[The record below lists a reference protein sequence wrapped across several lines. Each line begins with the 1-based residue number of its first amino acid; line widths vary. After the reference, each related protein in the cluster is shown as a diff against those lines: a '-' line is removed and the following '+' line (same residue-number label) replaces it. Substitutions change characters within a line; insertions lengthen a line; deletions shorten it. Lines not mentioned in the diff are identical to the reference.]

1 MSARR
6 TLLMLAVLLGL
17 GGYIYFIDLDRQR
30 TAEDAKTLLQ
40 FDSDAV
46 TQVALVYPDRELH
59 LAKGDGGWNITAPL
73 EARADTT
80 AVDNLVNAVNQA
92 EVSRTL
98 DDPQPDLAL
107 YGLHSPVATVRL
119 TLEDGTQ
126 LPLIRIGKDTPVG
139 YSVYVQRTGEDAILL
154 TPQAFRLGMTKQT
167 KDLRDKTV
175 LAFQKERVSQIEVQR
190 PAEAETPVVLRKT
203 DDGWTLV
210 GAAPRGRPGQALGP
224 APTDQQADEAS
235 VNTFLSS
242 LSGMRAQDFIEQ
254 PVLELKEFGLDPPQL
269 AVTLTLDENG
279 ADAAPA
285 LRLMVGSEKSNDQ
298 GTTQRHVKRE
308 ELETLYLVGDWVFG
322 DLNKTAH
329 DFRDKTVARFAKEAV
344 ARIEVKRRDGEGFLL
359 TCSDCGGEANWQIDA
374 QLEGELKRSALDQF
388 VTDLHDLKGFEIV
401 ADQPQD
407 VSGYGLDEPLVTIRA
422 YNTAEDR
429 LAGLLIG
436 QTTQDDATRVF
447 AMAEEGQTVFGLRDY
462 VFERLDKKP
471 ADFWDTPAAEDGSAA
486 EAETSAGDA
495 PEEEQL

>member
-1 MSARR
+1 M
-6 TLLMLAVLLGL
+6 
-17 GGYIYFIDLDRQR
+17 
-30 TAEDAKTLLQ
+30 
-40 FDSDAV
+40 
-46 TQVALVYPDRELH
+46 
-59 LAKGDGGWNITAPL
+59 
-73 EARADTT
+73 
-80 AVDNLVNAVNQA
+80 
-92 EVSRTL
+92 
-98 DDPQPDLAL
+98 
-107 YGLHSPVATVRL
+107 ATVRL

-139 YSVYVQRTGEDAILL
+139 YSVYVQRAGEDAILL
-154 TPQAFRLGMTKQT
+154 TPQALRLGMTKQT

-175 LAFQKERVSQIEVQR
+175 LVFQQERVNRIEVQR

-203 DDGWTLV
+203 DDGWTLDQ
-210 GAAPRGRPGQALGP
+210 PIPDRP
-224 APTDQQADEAS
+224 ADEAS

-254 PVLELKEFGLDPPQL
+254 PVPELKEFGLDPPQL
-269 AVTLTLDENG
+269 AVKLSLDGDGEE
-279 ADAAPA
+279 AAPA
-285 LRLMVGSEKSNDQ
+285 LRLLVGREKATDQ
-298 GTTQRHVKRE
+298 GTRQRHIKRGDA
-308 ELETLYLVGDWVFG
+308 ETLYLVGDWVFG

-329 DFRDKTVARFAKEAV
+329 DFRDKTVARFAKEAA

-374 QLEGELKRSALDQF
+374 QLEGEPKQNALDQF
-388 VTDLHDLKGFEIV
+388 VTDLHGLKGFEIV

-422 YNTAEDR
+422 YNAAEDK

-471 ADFWDTPAAEDGSAA
+471 ADFWEMPATEDGQAA
-486 EAETSAGDA
+486 EAEAGTEDA

>member
-1 MSARR
+1 MSGRR

-30 TAEDAKTLLQ
+30 TAQDAKTLLQ

-59 LAKGDGGWNITAPL
+59 LAKDDGGWNITAPL
-73 EARADTT
+73 EARADTS

-107 YGLHSPVATVRL
+107 YGLDSPVATVRL
-119 TLEDGTQ
+119 TLEDGAQ

-139 YSVYVQRTGEDAILL
+139 YSVYVQRAGEDAILL

-167 KDLRDKTV
+167 KDLRDKAV
-175 LAFQKERVSQIEVQR
+175 LVFQQERVNQIEVQR
-190 PAEAETPVVLRKT
+190 PAETETPVVLRKA
-203 DDGWTLV
+203 DDGWTV

-269 AVTLTLDENG
+269 AVTLTLDGDG
-279 ADAAPA
+279 AEAAPA
-285 LRLMVGSEKSNDQ
+285 LRLLVGREKATDQ
-298 GTTQRHVKRE
+298 GTRQRHIKRGDA
-308 ELETLYLVGDWVFG
+308 ETLYLVGDWVFG

-359 TCSDCGGEANWQIDA
+359 SGGEAGWQIDT
-374 QLEGELKRSALDQF
+374 QLEGELQQDALDQF
-388 VTDLHDLKGFEIV
+388 VTDLHGLKGFEIV

-407 VSGYGLDEPLVTIRA
+407 VSSYGLDEPLVTIRA
-422 YNTAEDR
+422 YNAAEDK

-436 QTTQDDATRVF
+436 QTTQDDAAQVF

-471 ADFWDTPAAEDGSAA
+471 ADFWDTPAAEGGQAA
-486 EAETSAGDA
+486 EAEAA

>member
-30 TAEDAKTLLQ
+30 TAQDAKTLLQ

-59 LAKGDGGWNITAPL
+59 LAKDDGGWNITAPL

-107 YGLHSPVATVRL
+107 YGLDSPVATVRL
-119 TLEDGTQ
+119 TLEDGAQ

-139 YSVYVQRTGEDAILL
+139 YSVYVQRAGEDAILL
-154 TPQAFRLGMTKQT
+154 TPQALRLGMTKQT
-167 KDLRDKTV
+167 KDLRDKAV
-175 LAFQKERVSQIEVQR
+175 LVFQQERVSQIEVQR

-203 DDGWTLV
+203 DDGWTLDQPV
-210 GAAPRGRPGQALGP
+210 PDRP
-224 APTDQQADEAS
+224 ADEAS

-269 AVTLTLDENG
+269 AVTLSLDGDGEE
-279 ADAAPA
+279 AAAPV
-285 LRLMVGSEKSNDQ
+285 RLLVGREKATDQ
-298 GTTQRHVKRE
+298 GTRQRHIKRE
-308 ELETLYLVGDWVFG
+308 GLETLYLVGDWVFG

-359 TCSDCGGEANWQIDA
+359 TCSDCDGEANWQIDA
-374 QLEGELKRSALDQF
+374 RLEGEPKHSALNQF
-388 VTDLHDLKGFEIV
+388 VTDLHGLKGFEIV

-422 YNTAEDR
+422 YNAAEDR

-436 QTTQDDATRVF
+436 QTTQDDATQIF

-471 ADFWDTPAAEDGSAA
+471 ADFWEMPAEEDGQAA
-486 EAETSAGDA
+486 EAEAA

>member
-17 GGYIYFIDLDRQR
+17 GGYIYFIDLDRQQ
-30 TAEDAKTLLQ
+30 TAQDAKTLLQ

-59 LAKGDGGWNITAPL
+59 LAKDDGGWNITAPL

-80 AVDNLVNAVNQA
+80 AVNNLVNAVNQA

-107 YGLHSPVATVRL
+107 YGLDSPVATVRL
-119 TLEDGTQ
+119 TLEDGAQ

-139 YSVYVQRTGEDAILL
+139 YSVYVQRAGEDAILL
-154 TPQAFRLGMTKQT
+154 TPQALRLGMTKQT
-167 KDLRDKTV
+167 KDLRDKAV
-175 LAFQKERVSQIEVQR
+175 LVFQQERVSQIEVQR
-190 PAEAETPVVLRKT
+190 PAQAETPVMLRKT
-203 DDGWTLV
+203 DAGWTLDQ
-210 GAAPRGRPGQALGP
+210 PIPDRP
-224 APTDQQADEAS
+224 ADEAS

-269 AVTLTLDENG
+269 AVTLSLDGDGEE
-279 ADAAPA
+279 AAAPV
-285 LRLMVGSEKSNDQ
+285 RLLVGREKATDQ
-298 GTTQRHVKRE
+298 GTRQRHIKRE
-308 ELETLYLVGDWVFG
+308 GLETLYLVGDWVFG

-359 TCSDCGGEANWQIDA
+359 TCSDCDGEANWQIDA
-374 QLEGELKRSALDQF
+374 RLEGEIKHSALDQF
-388 VTDLHDLKGFEIV
+388 VTDLHGLKGFEIV

-422 YNTAEDR
+422 YNAVEDR

-436 QTTQDDATRVF
+436 QTTQDDATQIF
-447 AMAEEGQTVFGLRDY
+447 AMAEGGQTVFGLRDY
-462 VFERLDKKP
+462 VFERLNKKP
-471 ADFWDTPAAEDGSAA
+471 ADFWEMPATEDGQAA
-486 EAETSAGDA
+486 EAEAA

>member
-30 TAEDAKTLLQ
+30 TAADAKTLLQ

-46 TQVALVYPDRELH
+46 TRVALVYPDRELH
-59 LAKGDGGWNITAPL
+59 LAKDAAGWNITAPL
-73 EARADTT
+73 EARADTS

-98 DDPQPDLAL
+98 DDPQPDLTL
-107 YGLHSPVATVRL
+107 YGLDSPVATVRL

-139 YSVYVQRTGEDAILL
+139 YSVYVQRAAEDAILL

-167 KDLRDKTV
+167 KDLRDKAV
-175 LAFQKERVSQIEVQR
+175 LVFQQERVSQIEVQR
-190 PAEAETPVVLRKT
+190 PAETETPVVLRKA
-203 DDGWTLV
+203 DDGWTL
-210 GAAPRGRPGQALGP
+210 
-224 APTDQQADEAS
+224 DQPVPDRQADEAS

-279 ADAAPA
+279 EEAAPA
-285 LRLMVGSEKSNDQ
+285 LRLLVGREKATDQ
-298 GTTQRHVKRE
+298 GTRQRHIKRGDA
-308 ELETLYLVGDWVFG
+308 ETLYLVGDWIFG

-344 ARIEVKRRDGEGFLL
+344 ARIEVKRQDGEGFLL
-359 TCSDCGGEANWQIDA
+359 TCSDCGGEANWQIDV
-374 QLEGELKRSALDQF
+374 QSEGELQRSALDQF
-388 VTDLHDLKGFEIV
+388 VTDLHGLKGFEIV

-422 YNTAEDR
+422 YNAAEDK

-436 QTTQDDATRVF
+436 QTTQDDAAQVF

-471 ADFWDTPAAEDGSAA
+471 ADFWEVPAAEDGQATEVEADA
-486 EAETSAGDA
+486 EAA
-495 PEEEQL
+495 PEEERL

>member
-30 TAEDAKTLLQ
+30 TAQDAKTLLQ

-59 LAKGDGGWNITAPL
+59 LAKDNGGWNITAPL

-80 AVDNLVNAVNQA
+80 AVENLVNAVNQA

-107 YGLHSPVATVRL
+107 YGLDSPVATVRL
-119 TLEDGTQ
+119 TLEDGAQ

-139 YSVYVQRTGEDAILL
+139 YSVYVQRAGEDAILL
-154 TPQAFRLGMTKQT
+154 TPQALRLGMTKQT
-167 KDLRDKTV
+167 KDLRDKAV
-175 LAFQKERVSQIEVQR
+175 LVFQQERVSQIEVQR
-190 PAEAETPVVLRKT
+190 PAQAETPVMLRKT
-203 DDGWTLV
+203 DAGWTV

-224 APTDQQADEAS
+224 APIDQPADEAS

-269 AVTLTLDENG
+269 AVTLSLDGDGEE
-279 ADAAPA
+279 AAAPV
-285 LRLMVGSEKSNDQ
+285 RLLVGREKATDQ
-298 GTTQRHVKRE
+298 GTRQRHIKRE
-308 ELETLYLVGDWVFG
+308 DLETLYLVGDWVFG

-359 TCSDCGGEANWQIDA
+359 SDGEAGWQLDT
-374 QLEGELKRSALDQF
+374 QLEGELQHDALDQF
-388 VTDLHDLKGFEIV
+388 VTDLHGLKGFEIV

-407 VSGYGLDEPLVTIRA
+407 VSGYGLDEPLMTIRA
-422 YNTAEDR
+422 YNAAEDR

-436 QTTQDDATRVF
+436 QTTQDDATQIF
-447 AMAEEGQTVFGLRDY
+447 AMAEGGQTVFGLRDY

-471 ADFWDTPAAEDGSAA
+471 ADFWDMPATEDGPAA
-486 EAETSAGDA
+486 EAEAA
-495 PEEEQL
+495 PEEEQP

>member
-1 MSARR
+1 M
-6 TLLMLAVLLGL
+6 
-17 GGYIYFIDLDRQR
+17 
-30 TAEDAKTLLQ
+30 
-40 FDSDAV
+40 

-59 LAKGDGGWNITAPL
+59 LAKDDGGWNITAPL

-107 YGLHSPVATVRL
+107 YGLDSPVATVRL
-119 TLEDGTQ
+119 TLDDGTQ

-167 KDLRDKTV
+167 KDLRDKAV
-175 LAFQKERVSQIEVQR
+175 LVFQKERVSQIEVRR

-203 DDGWTLV
+203 DGGWTL
-210 GAAPRGRPGQALGP
+210 
-224 APTDQQADEAS
+224 DQPILDRQADEAS

-269 AVTLTLDENG
+269 AVTLSLDENG
-279 ADAAPA
+279 EEVVPA
-285 LRLMVGSEKSNDQ
+285 LRLLVGSEKSTGQ
-298 GTTQRHVKRE
+298 GATQRHIKRE
-308 ELETLYLVGDWVFG
+308 GLETLYLVGDWVFG

-344 ARIEVKRRDGEGFLL
+344 ARVEVKRQDGEGFLL
-359 TCSDCGGEANWQIDA
+359 TCSDCDGEANWQIDA

-388 VTDLHDLKGFEIV
+388 VTDLHGLKGFEIV

-422 YNTAEDR
+422 YNAAEDK

-462 VFERLDKKP
+462 VFERLDKKS
-471 ADFWDTPAAEDGSAA
+471 ADFWDTPAAEDGQAA
-486 EAETSAGDA
+486 EAEAA
-495 PEEEQL
+495 PEEEQP

>member
-59 LAKGDGGWNITAPL
+59 LAKDDGGWNITAPL

-80 AVDNLVNAVNQA
+80 AVNNLVNAVNQA

-107 YGLHSPVATVRL
+107 YGLDSPVATVRL
-119 TLEDGTQ
+119 TLEDGAQ

-139 YSVYVQRTGEDAILL
+139 YSVYVQRAGEDAILL
-154 TPQAFRLGMTKQT
+154 TPQALRLGMTKQT
-167 KDLRDKTV
+167 KDLRDKAV
-175 LAFQKERVSQIEVQR
+175 LVFQQERVSQIEVQR
-190 PAEAETPVVLRKT
+190 PAQAETPVVLRKT
-203 DDGWTLV
+203 DDGWTLDQ
-210 GAAPRGRPGQALGP
+210 PIPDRP
-224 APTDQQADEAS
+224 ADEAS

-269 AVTLTLDENG
+269 AVTLSLDGDGEE
-279 ADAAPA
+279 AAAPV
-285 LRLMVGSEKSNDQ
+285 RLLVGREKATDQ
-298 GTTQRHVKRE
+298 GTRQRHIKRE
-308 ELETLYLVGDWVFG
+308 GLETLYLVGDWVFG

-374 QLEGELKRSALDQF
+374 RLEGEMKHSALDQF
-388 VTDLHDLKGFEIV
+388 VTDLHGLKGFEIV

-407 VSGYGLDEPLVTIRA
+407 VSGYGLDEPLMTIRA
-422 YNTAEDR
+422 YNAAEDR

-436 QTTQDDATRVF
+436 QTTQDDAAQIF
-447 AMAEEGQTVFGLRDY
+447 AMAEGGQTVFGLRDY

-471 ADFWDTPAAEDGSAA
+471 ADFWEMPAEEDGQAA
-486 EAETSAGDA
+486 EAEAA
-495 PEEEQL
+495 PEEEQP

>member
-30 TAEDAKTLLQ
+30 TAQDAKTLLQ

-59 LAKGDGGWNITAPL
+59 LAKDDGGWNITAPL

-107 YGLHSPVATVRL
+107 YGLDSPAATVRL

-139 YSVYVQRTGEDAILL
+139 YSVYVQRAGEDAILL
-154 TPQAFRLGMTKQT
+154 TPQALRLGMTKQT
-167 KDLRDKTV
+167 KDLRDKAV
-175 LAFQKERVSQIEVQR
+175 LVFQQEQVSQIEVQR

-203 DDGWTLV
+203 DDGWTLDQ
-210 GAAPRGRPGQALGP
+210 PIPDRP
-224 APTDQQADEAS
+224 ADEAS

-269 AVTLTLDENG
+269 AVKLSLDGDGEE
-279 ADAAPA
+279 AAPA
-285 LRLMVGSEKSNDQ
+285 LRLLVGREKATDQ
-298 GTTQRHVKRE
+298 GTRQRHIKRE
-308 ELETLYLVGDWVFG
+308 GLETLYLVGDWVFG

-359 TCSDCGGEANWQIDA
+359 TCSDCDGEANWQIDA
-374 QLEGELKRSALDQF
+374 RLEGEMKHSVLDQF
-388 VTDLHDLKGFEIV
+388 VTDLHGLKGFEIV

-422 YNTAEDR
+422 HNAAEDK

-436 QTTQDDATRVF
+436 QTTQDDATQIF
-447 AMAEEGQTVFGLRDY
+447 AMAEGGQTVFGLRDY
-462 VFERLDKKP
+462 VFERLNKKP
-471 ADFWDTPAAEDGSAA
+471 ADFWEMPATEDGQAA
-486 EAETSAGDA
+486 EAEAA
-495 PEEEQL
+495 PEEEQP

>member
-1 MSARR
+1 M
-6 TLLMLAVLLGL
+6 
-17 GGYIYFIDLDRQR
+17 
-30 TAEDAKTLLQ
+30 
-40 FDSDAV
+40 
-46 TQVALVYPDRELH
+46 ALVYPDRELH
-59 LAKGDGGWNITAPL
+59 LAKDDGGWNITAPL

-107 YGLHSPVATVRL
+107 YGLDSPVATVRL

-139 YSVYVQRTGEDAILL
+139 YSVYVQRAGEDAILL
-154 TPQAFRLGMTKQT
+154 TPQALRLGMTKQT
-167 KDLRDKTV
+167 KDLRDKAV
-175 LAFQKERVSQIEVQR
+175 LVFQQERVNQIEVQR

-203 DDGWTLV
+203 DDGWTLDQ
-210 GAAPRGRPGQALGP
+210 PGP
-224 APTDQQADEAS
+224 APTDRPADEAS

-269 AVTLTLDENG
+269 AVTLSLDGDGEE
-279 ADAAPA
+279 APPA
-285 LRLMVGSEKSNDQ
+285 LRLLVGREKATDQ
-298 GTTQRHVKRE
+298 GTRQRHIKRE
-308 ELETLYLVGDWVFG
+308 GLETLYLVGDWVFG

-359 TCSDCGGEANWQIDA
+359 TCSDCDGEANWQIDA
-374 QLEGELKRSALDQF
+374 RLEGEPKQNALDQF
-388 VTDLHDLKGFEIV
+388 VTDLHGLKGFEIV

-422 YNTAEDR
+422 YNAAEDR

-436 QTTQDDATRVF
+436 QTTQDDATQIF
-447 AMAEEGQTVFGLRDY
+447 AMAEGGQTVFGLRDY

-471 ADFWDTPAAEDGSAA
+471 ADFWEMPATEDGQAA
-486 EAETSAGDA
+486 EAEAA
-495 PEEEQL
+495 PEEEQP

>member
-46 TQVALVYPDRELH
+46 TRVALVYPDRELR
-59 LAKGDGGWNITAPL
+59 LAKDDGGWNITAPL
-73 EARADTT
+73 EARADTS

-98 DDPQPDLAL
+98 DDPQPDLTL
-107 YGLHSPVATVRL
+107 YGLDSPVATVRL

-139 YSVYVQRTGEDAILL
+139 YSVYVQRAAEDAILL

-167 KDLRDKTV
+167 KDLRDKAV
-175 LAFQKERVSQIEVQR
+175 LVFQKERVSQIEVQR
-190 PAEAETPVVLRKT
+190 PAEAETPVVLRKAEN
-203 DDGWTLV
+203 GWTL
-210 GAAPRGRPGQALGP
+210 
-224 APTDQQADEAS
+224 DQPIPDRLADEAS

-254 PVLELKEFGLDPPQL
+254 PVLELEEFGLDPPQL
-269 AVTLTLDENG
+269 AVKLTLNENG
-279 ADAAPA
+279 EEATPA
-285 LRLMVGSEKSNDQ
+285 LRLLVGREKSTDQ
-298 GTTQRHVKRE
+298 GTRQRHVKRGDA
-308 ELETLYLVGDWVFG
+308 ETLYLVGDWVFG

-329 DFRDKTVARFAKEAV
+329 DFRDKTVARFTKEAV
-344 ARIEVKRRDGEGFLL
+344 ARVEVKRQDGEGFLL

-374 QLEGELKRSALDQF
+374 RLEGEMKQNALDQF
-388 VTDLHDLKGFEIV
+388 VADLHGLKGFEIV

-422 YNTAEDR
+422 YNAAEDK

-471 ADFWDTPAAEDGSAA
+471 ADFWDTPAEEDGQAA
-486 EAETSAGDA
+486 EAEAA
-495 PEEEQL
+495 PEEERL

>member
-1 MSARR
+1 MSTRR

-30 TAEDAKTLLQ
+30 TAQDAKTLLQ

-59 LAKGDGGWNITAPL
+59 LAKDDGGWNITAPL

-80 AVDNLVNAVNQA
+80 AVENLVNAVNQA

-107 YGLHSPVATVRL
+107 YGLDSPVATVRL

-154 TPQAFRLGMTKQT
+154 TPQALRLGMTKQT
-167 KDLRDKTV
+167 KDLRDKAV
-175 LAFQKERVSQIEVQR
+175 LVFQQERVSQIEVQR
-190 PAEAETPVVLRKT
+190 PAEAETPIVLRKT
-203 DDGWTLV
+203 DDGWTLDQ
-210 GAAPRGRPGQALGP
+210 PIPDRP
-224 APTDQQADEAS
+224 ADEAS

-269 AVTLTLDENG
+269 AVTLSLDGDGEE
-279 ADAAPA
+279 AAAPV
-285 LRLMVGSEKSNDQ
+285 RLLVGREKATDQ
-298 GTTQRHVKRE
+298 GTRQRHIKRE
-308 ELETLYLVGDWVFG
+308 GLETLYLVGDWVFG

-359 TCSDCGGEANWQIDA
+359 TCSDCDGEANWQIDA
-374 QLEGELKRSALDQF
+374 QLEGEPKHSALDQF
-388 VTDLHDLKGFEIV
+388 VTDLHGLKGFEIV

-407 VSGYGLDEPLVTIRA
+407 VSGYGLDEPLMTIRA
-422 YNTAEDR
+422 YDAAEDR
-429 LAGLLIG
+429 LAVLLIG
-436 QTTQDDATRVF
+436 QTTQDDAPPNLRHGRGGTDRLW
-447 AMAEEGQTVFGLRDY
+447 TPGLR
-462 VFERLDKKP
+462 L
-471 ADFWDTPAAEDGSAA
+471 
-486 EAETSAGDA
+486 
-495 PEEEQL
+495 

>member
-1 MSARR
+1 MSTRR

-30 TAEDAKTLLQ
+30 TAQDAKTLLQ

-59 LAKGDGGWNITAPL
+59 LAKDDGGWNITAPL
-73 EARADTT
+73 EARADTS

-107 YGLHSPVATVRL
+107 YGLDSPVATVRL

-139 YSVYVQRTGEDAILL
+139 YSVYVQRAGEDTILL
-154 TPQAFRLGMTKQT
+154 TPQALRLGMTKQT
-167 KDLRDKTV
+167 KDLRDKAV
-175 LAFQKERVSQIEVQR
+175 LVFQQERVSQIEVQR

-203 DDGWTLV
+203 ENGWTL
-210 GAAPRGRPGQALGP
+210 
-224 APTDQQADEAS
+224 DQPVPDRQADEAS

-254 PVLELKEFGLDPPQL
+254 PVLELEEFGLDPPQL
-269 AVTLTLDENG
+269 AVKLTLNENG
-279 ADAAPA
+279 EEAPPA
-285 LRLMVGSEKSNDQ
+285 LRLLVGREKATDQ
-298 GTTQRHVKRE
+298 GTRQRHIKRGDA
-308 ELETLYLVGDWVFG
+308 ETLYLVGDWVFG

-359 TCSDCGGEANWQIDA
+359 TCSDCDGEANWQIDV
-374 QLEGELKRSALDQF
+374 QLEGELQRSALDQF
-388 VTDLHDLKGFEIV
+388 VTDLHGLKGFEIV

-422 YNTAEDR
+422 YNAAEDK

-436 QTTQDDATRVF
+436 QTTQDDAAQVF

-471 ADFWDTPAAEDGSAA
+471 ADFWDTPAAEDGQAA
-486 EAETSAGDA
+486 EAEAA
-495 PEEEQL
+495 PEEERL

>member
-1 MSARR
+1 MSGRR
-6 TLLMLAVLLGL
+6 TLLMLAVLIGL

-30 TAEDAKTLLQ
+30 TAQDAKTLLQ

-59 LAKGDGGWNITAPL
+59 LAKDDGGWNITAPL
-73 EARADTT
+73 EARADTS

-107 YGLHSPVATVRL
+107 YGLDSPVATVRL

-139 YSVYVQRTGEDAILL
+139 YSVYVQRAGEDTILL
-154 TPQAFRLGMTKQT
+154 TPQALRLGMTKQT
-167 KDLRDKTV
+167 KDLRDKAV
-175 LAFQKERVSQIEVQR
+175 LVFQQERVSQIEVQR
-190 PAEAETPVVLRKT
+190 PAETETPVVLRKAEN
-203 DDGWTLV
+203 GWTV
-210 GAAPRGRPGQALGP
+210 RAAPRGRPGQTLGP

-242 LSGMRAQDFIEQ
+242 LSGMRAQDFIEH
-254 PVLELKEFGLDPPQL
+254 PVLELEEFGLDPPQL
-269 AVTLTLDENG
+269 AVTLTLDGDGEE
-279 ADAAPA
+279 APPA
-285 LRLMVGSEKSNDQ
+285 LRLLVGREKATDQ
-298 GTTQRHVKRE
+298 GTRQRHIKRGDA
-308 ELETLYLVGDWVFG
+308 ETLYLVGDWIFG

-344 ARIEVKRRDGEGFLL
+344 ARIEVKRQDGEGFLL

-374 QLEGELKRSALDQF
+374 QLEGELKQDALDQF
-388 VTDLHDLKGFEIV
+388 VTDLHGLKGFEIV

-422 YNTAEDR
+422 YNAAEDK

-436 QTTQDDATRVF
+436 QTTQDDAAQVF

-471 ADFWDTPAAEDGSAA
+471 ADFWDTPATEGGQAA
-486 EAETSAGDA
+486 EAEAA
-495 PEEEQL
+495 PEEERL

>member
-30 TAEDAKTLLQ
+30 TAQDAKTLLQ

-59 LAKGDGGWNITAPL
+59 LAKDDGGWNITAPL
-73 EARADTT
+73 EARADTS

-107 YGLHSPVATVRL
+107 YGLDSPVATVRL

-154 TPQAFRLGMTKQT
+154 TPQALRLGMTKQT
-167 KDLRDKTV
+167 KDLRDKAV
-175 LAFQKERVSQIEVQR
+175 LVFQQERVSQIEVQR

-203 DDGWTLV
+203 DDGWTLDQPV
-210 GAAPRGRPGQALGP
+210 PDRP
-224 APTDQQADEAS
+224 ADEAS
-235 VNTFLSS
+235 VDTFLSS

-269 AVTLTLDENG
+269 AVKLSLDGDGEE
-279 ADAAPA
+279 AAPA
-285 LRLMVGSEKSNDQ
+285 LRLLVGREKATDQ
-298 GTTQRHVKRE
+298 GTRQRHIKRE
-308 ELETLYLVGDWVFG
+308 GLETLYLVGDWVFG

-359 TCSDCGGEANWQIDA
+359 TCSDCDGEANWQIDA
-374 QLEGELKRSALDQF
+374 RLEGEPKQNALDQF
-388 VTDLHDLKGFEIV
+388 VTDLHGLKGFEIV

-407 VSGYGLDEPLVTIRA
+407 VSGYGLDEPLVTIRT
-422 YNTAEDR
+422 YNAAKDK

-471 ADFWDTPAAEDGSAA
+471 ADFWDTPAAEDGQAA
-486 EAETSAGDA
+486 EAEAA
-495 PEEEQL
+495 PEEEQP